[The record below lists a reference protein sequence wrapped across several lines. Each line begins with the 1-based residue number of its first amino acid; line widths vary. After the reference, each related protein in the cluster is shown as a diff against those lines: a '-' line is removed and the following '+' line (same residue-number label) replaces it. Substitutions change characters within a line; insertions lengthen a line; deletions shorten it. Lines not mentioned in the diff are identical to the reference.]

1 MTLTCFLDY
10 FFNSNFSIINLSN
23 SIFVIIS
30 DVEVELISTCE
41 SLENLNL
48 EENPLTRDCQD
59 NLSFIAK
66 KQILMTPREL
76 EEWEDLSIEKWKK
89 QKTWKLWKKN
99 NQRKIFLNILDDVKI
114 CAKIINILWSY
125 LTKYPTYCIEEL
137 YNESKKAKYGQK
149 WLNITFSDEASS
161 QVCLISYPSL
171 FKSFFTS

>member
-1 MTLTCFLDY
+1 M
-10 FFNSNFSIINLSN
+10 
-23 SIFVIIS
+23 
-30 DVEVELISTCE
+30 
-41 SLENLNL
+41 ENLNL

-59 NLSFIAK
+59 NLSFIMK

-76 EEWEDLSIEKWKK
+76 EEWEDLSIEKWKTKK
-89 QKTWKLWKKN
+89 QKNYEKN

-125 LTKYPTYCIEEL
+125 LNKYPTYCIEEL
-137 YNESKKAKYGQK
+137 YNESKMAKYGQK
-149 WLNITFSDEASS
+149 WPNITFSDEASS

>member
-1 MTLTCFLDY
+1 MTLTCFSNY
-10 FFNSNFSIINLSN
+10 FFNSNFSVINLKSN

-89 QKTWKLWKKN
+89 MKKTWKLWKKIITKE
-99 NQRKIFLNILDDVKI
+99 RYFWTSWTTLKIVPKSLTFCDHTLLNIPRIV
-114 CAKIINILWSY
+114 
-125 LTKYPTYCIEEL
+125 
-137 YNESKKAKYGQK
+137 
-149 WLNITFSDEASS
+149 
-161 QVCLISYPSL
+161 
-171 FKSFFTS
+171 

>member
-1 MTLTCFLDY
+1 M
-10 FFNSNFSIINLSN
+10 
-23 SIFVIIS
+23 
-30 DVEVELISTCE
+30 
-41 SLENLNL
+41 ENLNL

-59 NLSFIAK
+59 NLSFIVK

-89 QKTWKLWKKN
+89 QKNMKTMKKEI

-137 YNESKKAKYGQK
+137 YNESKMAKYGQK
-149 WLNITFSDEASS
+149 RLNITFSDEASS

>member
-1 MTLTCFLDY
+1 
-10 FFNSNFSIINLSN
+10 
-23 SIFVIIS
+23 
-30 DVEVELISTCE
+30 
-41 SLENLNL
+41 
-48 EENPLTRDCQD
+48 
-59 NLSFIAK
+59 LSFIAK

-89 QKTWKLWKKN
+89 TKNMKKN

-137 YNESKKAKYGQK
+137 YNESKMAIYGQK

-171 FKSFFTS
+171 FKSFFTSWTYKLFWCFQSLSMLYTLLSYFQIILEKKNSQKQRAKFSKLGNFRAAQTFCFETLFV